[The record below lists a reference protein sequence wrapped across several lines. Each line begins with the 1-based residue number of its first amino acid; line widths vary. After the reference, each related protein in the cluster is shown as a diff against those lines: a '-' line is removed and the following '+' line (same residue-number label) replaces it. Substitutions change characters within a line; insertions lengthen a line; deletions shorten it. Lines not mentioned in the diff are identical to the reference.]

1 MIITVLQESNLKTW
15 NIAVWWRIQKSCHGK
30 TQQATGKFRKE
41 VSSTSAG
48 IKLMNR
54 KNIFP
59 KDINY
64 QNVPNRNLELKNSI
78 NEMEKTLESIVNRAD
93 LMEER
98 IRELEDKN
106 TEMIQVEEERELS
119 FFLMKKS
126 CKNYSNP
133 LGKAT

>member
-1 MIITVLQESNLKTW
+1 MEKL
-15 NIAVWWRIQKSCHGK
+15 
-30 TQQATGKFRKE
+30 QQATGKFRKE

-119 FFLMKKS
+119 FFF
-126 CKNYSNP
+126 
-133 LGKAT
+133 